1 MNCNFIII
9 SKLQVLSVNLKL
21 LTKIN
26 PVESGYFWGK
36 SWYFNEKSLKMENL
50 RYVIVSSLY
59 ILYAYG
65 PYCKLNPIEN
75 GVYILVEA
83 SIHIS
88 TTWRVSLL
96 VDQGVPEDTCSQVL
110 RSTSVDL

>member
-1 MNCNFIII
+1 MFTKINPVESGYFWGKSWYFNEKSLKNGKPQIHNSFFLIHCNFIII

-36 SWYFNEKSLKMENL
+36 SWYFNEKSLKMENF

-59 ILYAYG
+59 IAIVLSFRSLRYN
-65 PYCKLNPIEN
+65 L
-75 GVYILVEA
+75 
-83 SIHIS
+83 S
-88 TTWRVSLL
+88 T
-96 VDQGVPEDTCSQVL
+96 
-110 RSTSVDL
+110 